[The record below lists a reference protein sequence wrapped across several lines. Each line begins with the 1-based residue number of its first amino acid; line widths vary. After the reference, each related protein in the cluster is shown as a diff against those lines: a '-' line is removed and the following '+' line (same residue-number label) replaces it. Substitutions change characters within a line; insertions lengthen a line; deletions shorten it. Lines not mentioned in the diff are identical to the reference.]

1 MVFLLAVMAMPG
13 QLAVDPTEMFTVG
26 HGADERQF
34 GLISSMAVSPEGH
47 ILVLDAL
54 NHAVTVFDRAGSE
67 IHHWGRQGDGPG
79 ELQSPVSI
87 SVSTDMV
94 VAVASGERIGLHQI
108 DGTFIGTYAL
118 PSLALAV
125 AFNGIGDPVAL
136 TVDMFQM
143 QFALVRALD
152 GEPIW
157 FQTIPDG
164 FMSPFFGPRPVF
176 ASMSSGAVMGASL
189 DYRIPLVELDGGL
202 EAGVLSRDVP
212 VRRVPDSFADRLRSY
227 MIDPASAPDGWSSM
241 IGATTTGMPP
251 EMVEAVPI
259 LSTFRVVIHAFRG
272 PPGETLWVRR
282 GLGVGDSLAPPFDPP
297 DHAPLWDLFDGTS
310 LEYIGTTGLPEG
322 FVAYAGDDITLTGV
336 QTDALGV
343 QAVRAFSLSGITR

>member
-1 MVFLLAVMAMPG
+1 MPG
-13 QLAVDPTEMFTVG
+13 QLAVEPTEMFTVG
-26 HGADERQF
+26 RGADERQF
-34 GLISSMAVSPEGH
+34 GLISSMAVSSEGH
-47 ILVLDAL
+47 VLVLDAL
-54 NHAVTVFDRAGSE
+54 NHAVTVFDPAGAE
-67 IHHWGRQGDGPG
+67 VHHWGRQGDGPG

-87 SVSTDMV
+87 SVSTDMA
-94 VAVASGERIGLHQI
+94 VAVASRERISLHQI
-108 DGTFIGTYAL
+108 DGTLIDTHAL

-125 AFNGIGDPVAL
+125 AFNSLGDPVAL

-176 ASMSSGAVMGASL
+176 ASISGGAVMGASL
-189 DYRIPLVELDGGL
+189 DYRIPLVELTDG
-202 EAGVLSRDVP
+202 EEVGVLSRDVS
-212 VRRVPDSFADRLRSY
+212 VRRVPDSFADQLRRY

-241 IGATTTGMPP
+241 IGATTTGMSP
-251 EMVEAVPI
+251 EVVEAVPI
-259 LSTFRVVIHAFRG
+259 LPTFRVVIHAFRG

-282 GLGVGDSLAPPFDPP
+282 GLGVGDSLAPPIDPP

-310 LEYIGTTGLPEG
+310 LEYVGTTGLPEG
-322 FVAYAGDDITLTGV
+322 FVPYAGDNTTLIGV

-343 QAVRAFSLSGITR
+343 QAVRAFNLSGISR